1 MGFKEF
7 KDWAT
12 GKEPNEDVETNDLFD
27 APTSAY
33 ETNGFDGMSSDYNS
47 KESQLVVFEPR
58 SYAEAQSIADHLKA
72 RRGCIINLH
81 RVTAEQATRIIDF
94 LSGVIYAIEGN
105 LQKTGMDNFLATP
118 PNFGVAGQISED
130 NENY

>member
-1 MGFKEF
+1 MGLKDI
-7 KDWAT
+7 KDWAL
-12 GKEPNEDVETNDLFD
+12 GQSDEELDSSNDLFD

-33 ETNGFDGMSSDYNS
+33 ETSGFDGMTSDFTN

-81 RVTAEQATRIIDF
+81 RVTGEQATRIIDF

-105 LQKTGMDNFLATP
+105 LQKTGADNFLATP

-130 NENY
+130 NDTY